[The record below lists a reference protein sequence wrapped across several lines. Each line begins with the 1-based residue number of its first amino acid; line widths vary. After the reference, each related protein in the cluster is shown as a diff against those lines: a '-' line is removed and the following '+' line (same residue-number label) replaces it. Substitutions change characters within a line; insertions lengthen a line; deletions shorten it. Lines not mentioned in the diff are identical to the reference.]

1 MINVF
6 ILSPS
11 DLCEVSHGVLCLEV
25 ELLAGS
31 WDACK
36 LTALGGT
43 RFCIHPHSVT
53 FTYICIGY
61 FPIFSFC
68 PASWVF
74 YIAHLWLMRPGTSLC
89 LLLCYLGFSSVDS
102 TPYPCPCL
110 LDFLVFVSFN
120 LQNLLSYS
128 KNHPLTGFGHCKHLP
143 LNVLDTHYLCLLFS
157 SLNRSPQTDLI
168 QSNQCL
174 CSLDCFMGFV

>member
-1 MINVF
+1 MSRSGTTCWVLGCMQAYCPRWHE
-6 ILSPS
+6 ILYPPTQ
-11 DLCEVSHGVLCLEV
+11 CH
-25 ELLAGS
+25 
-31 WDACK
+31 
-36 LTALGGT
+36 
-43 RFCIHPHSVT
+43 IHLHMH
-53 FTYICIGY
+53 
-61 FPIFSFC
+61 
-68 PASWVF
+68 WVF
-74 YIAHLWLMRPGTSLC
+74 SNLLILPSLLSILHCTSLANETWHVFMPV
-89 LLLCYLGFSSVDS
+89 LCYLGFSSVDS